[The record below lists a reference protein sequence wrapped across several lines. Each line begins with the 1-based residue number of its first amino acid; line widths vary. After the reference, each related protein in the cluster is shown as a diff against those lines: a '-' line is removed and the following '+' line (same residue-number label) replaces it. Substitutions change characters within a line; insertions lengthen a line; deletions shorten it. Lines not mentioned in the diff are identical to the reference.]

1 MWYIH
6 VVEDYLAIKINEILI
21 HASTFNHFN
30 HFLSVQFRG
39 IRFLKARNP
48 DSYTAKVLG

>member
-1 MWYIH
+1 MWCMHI
-6 VVEDYLAIKINEILI
+6 VEYYSAVKINEILI
-21 HASTFNHFN
+21 HASTCNHFN

-48 DSYTAKVLG
+48 DSYKAKVLS